1 MLSRVRRDLLM
12 ISSLF
17 VGWSRRIDGRRGA
30 GRRFRVRNYGCR
42 LPFDCFYA
50 DDFGAGRGF
59 GLGFRTLDGR
69 RANQSHAAA
78 VELLTGLPG
87 GAFEANLVA
96 VEVGQEAF
104 RAGVHPVDEGEAAV
118 VVALDIL
125 QPATKFE
132 LFVADGVEGG
142 FDTVQPQQAPIGH
155 GDLAD
160 QEFRTGGGG
169 LVLCAVGFEHGFE
182 FGWIFA
188 GHDDGFGAQA
198 VFEAVE
204 TDGGAAFG
212 RGRARGV
219 LRVLAVRFDFSIR
232 QHDTP
237 LVELLFWIW
246 NYLPVALY
254 ITGPRRRGGE
264 VS

>member
-17 VGWSRRIDGRRGA
+17 VGWRRRIGGRRGA
-30 GRRFRVRNYGCR
+30 GRRFRIRNYGR
-42 LPFDCFYA
+42 RRPFDCFYA

-59 GLGFRTLDGR
+59 GLGFGGLDGGC
-69 RANQSHAAA
+69 ANQSHGAA
-78 VELLTGLPG
+78 VEFLAGVFG
-87 GAFEANLVA
+87 GAFEANFLA
-96 VEVGQEAF
+96 VEVGQGAF
-104 RAGVHPVDEGEAAV
+104 RAGVHPVDEGQAAV
-118 VVALDIL
+118 VVALDIR

-169 LVLCAVGFEHGFE
+169 LVLGAVGFEQGFK
-182 FGWIFA
+182 FSGIFA

-198 VFEAVE
+198 VFEAVQ

-219 LRVLAVRFDFSIR
+219 LRVLAVRFDFSIS

-254 ITGPRRRGGE
+254 I
-264 VS
+264 

>member
-1 MLSRVRRDLLM
+1 MVL
-12 ISSLF
+12 
-17 VGWSRRIDGRRGA
+17 
-30 GRRFRVRNYGCR
+30 NYGRR

-50 DDFGAGRGF
+50 DDFGAGWGF
-59 GLGFRTLDGR
+59 GLGFGGLDR
-69 RANQSHAAA
+69 RCANQSHGAA
-78 VELLTGLPG
+78 VEFLAGVFG

-104 RAGVHPVDEGEAAV
+104 RAGVHPVDEGQAAV

-142 FDTVQPQQAPIGH
+142 FDTVKPQQAPIGH

-169 LVLCAVGFEHGFE
+169 LVLGAVVFEHGLE

-212 RGRARGV
+212 RGRTRAV
-219 LRVLAVRFDFSIR
+219 LRVLAVRFDFSVS

-237 LVELLFWIW
+237 LVEC
-246 NYLPVALY
+246 YLDYGIPCGSIVAVGSAQ
-254 ITGPRRRGGE
+254 IDAQGGGR
-264 VS
+264 STL

>member
-1 MLSRVRRDLLM
+1 MLDLGCWLRHTTGEVRRECRDLVM

-17 VGWSRRIDGRRGA
+17 VGWRSRIDGGWGA
-30 GRRFRVRNYGCR
+30 WWRFTIRHYGCGWP
-42 LPFDCFYA
+42 LDCFYA

-69 RANQSHAAA
+69 RADQSHGAA
-78 VELLTGLPG
+78 VEFLAGVFG

-104 RAGVHPVDEGEAAV
+104 RAGVHPVDEGQAAV
-118 VVALDIL
+118 VVALYIL

-142 FDTVQPQQAPIGH
+142 FDTVKPQQAPIGH

-169 LVLCAVGFEHGFE
+169 LVLGAVGVEHGFKC
-182 FGWIFA
+182 GWIFA
-188 GHDDGFGAQA
+188 RYDDGFGAQA
-198 VFEAVE
+198 VV
-204 TDGGAAFG
+204 
-212 RGRARGV
+212 
-219 LRVLAVRFDFSIR
+219 
-232 QHDTP
+232 
-237 LVELLFWIW
+237 
-246 NYLPVALY
+246 
-254 ITGPRRRGGE
+254 
-264 VS
+264 